1 MSTNL
6 RFRVI
11 GVLVVGALT
20 AWGLLRVWQLGFEA
34 RRLLE
39 SLGLPPGAYDIS
51 DIDVQ
56 GPDGPM
62 PEIATRSFRVRSDA
76 QALERFYF
84 GRCKQAGLSEP
95 RPESA
100 RLEAQLLCERARTG
114 GLDWVLLSTRCER
127 DGCLATLE
135 VHR

>member
-1 MSTNL
+1 MWTNS

-11 GVLVVGALT
+11 GAVIVAALA
-20 AWGLLRVWQLGFEA
+20 AWGLLRLWQLGFEA

-62 PEIATRSFRVRSDA
+62 PEIATLSFRVRGDA
-76 QALERFYF
+76 QALERFYLD
-84 GRCKQAGLSEP
+84 RCKRAGLSEP
-95 RPESA
+95 SPESA
-100 RLEAQLLCERARTG
+100 RLEAQLLCERSRTG
-114 GLDWVLLSTRCER
+114 GMDWVLLSARCER
-127 DGCLATLE
+127 DDCLGTLQ
-135 VHR
+135 VRR